1 VSLDVADR
9 PGVLAQVA
17 LVFAEHG
24 VSISVVRQTALDRE
38 AEAEGVSLVEEG
50 ASLVIVTHAAP
61 DAALR
66 ACVDKLA
73 GQDVVRAVVSVMRV
87 EGEVS

>member
-1 VSLDVADR
+1 M
-9 PGVLAQVA
+9 
-17 LVFAEHG
+17 
-24 VSISVVRQTALDRE
+24 SISVVRQTALDRE
-38 AEAEGVSLVEEG
+38 AEVEG

>member
-1 VSLDVADR
+1 MSLDVADR

-38 AEAEGVSLVEEG
+38 AEAEGATLVGEG
-50 ASLVIVTHAAP
+50 ASLVIVTHGAP